1 MATYSIAASCRAR
14 DVEAAGSKAY
24 TLVQRTSLWHY
35 LAALAVA
42 IGWVACSCSII
53 MLNRKLL
60 VSLKFHYPF
69 ALSAWGQ
76 LLSGV
81 FAWACRTGTPD
92 MQVSTKF
99 YLRRVVPVGIA
110 QGVGIFLSNNLYL
123 LLTVSFIEMARST
136 LPLFTLG
143 ALYLAGLEHPNG
155 QLIRSVLLIVVGCLI
170 SAYGEVKLSVLGVLC
185 LLANF
190 CTEGARLVMT
200 QYLLQA
206 CDCNPWYTLSLL
218 SWPSAITLATM
229 SITLELGRMR
239 EEGAGAI
246 IAAHWPVFLAS
257 GAVGVAAG
265 YLSSLIIKLSGATT
279 LKVLAAVRGP
289 LLVLSGVVLLSE
301 TVTHLQLIGYCLAL
315 LGFVGYNTAKPRSGL
330 SHQN

>member
-1 MATYSIAASCRAR
+1 MY
-14 DVEAAGSKAY
+14 
-24 TLVQRTSLWHY
+24 
-35 LAALAVA
+35 
-42 IGWVACSCSII
+42 
-53 MLNRKLL
+53 
-60 VSLKFHYPF
+60 
-69 ALSAWGQ
+69 
-76 LLSGV
+76 
-81 FAWACRTGTPD
+81 
-92 MQVSTKF
+92 
-99 YLRRVVPVGIA
+99 RRVVPVGIA

-143 ALYLAGLEHPNG
+143 ALYLAGLEHPNS
-155 QLIRSVLLIVVGCLI
+155 QLIRSVLLIVVGCSI
-170 SAYGEVKLSVLGVLC
+170 SAYGEVKLSALGVVC
-185 LLANF
+185 LAANF

-206 CDCNPWYTLSLL
+206 CQILAAGGGAELNQQQAIFLFQQLACRPQQARLVLAVGWSNLSSRLL
-218 SWPSAITLATM
+218 SYLCGQPVSP
-229 SITLELGRMR
+229 
-239 EEGAGAI
+239 AGAI

-301 TVTHLQLIGYCLAL
+301 TVTRLQLIGYCLAL
-315 LGFVGYNTAKPRSGL
+315 LGFVGYNVAKTGSDRARSGL
-330 SHQN
+330 PHQN